1 MLPPSSNP
9 LELELLIGVAGVL
22 IFVASFLA
30 LLCSAVFGLGLA
42 QLLYFGGQ
50 WCVTKFH
57 QSYSL
62 NSLSG
67 TRTIHAIARIAPH
80 HSH

>member
-1 MLPPSSNP
+1 MFPPSSNP

-42 QLLYFGGQ
+42 ELLYVGGH
-50 WCVTKFH
+50 WCVRKI
-57 QSYSL
+57 QSYL

-67 TRTIHAIARIAPH
+67 TRTIHAIGRIVPH

>member
-1 MLPPSSNP
+1 MTPTSWNP
-9 LELELLIGVAGVL
+9 LEFELLIGVAGLL

-30 LLCSAVFGLGLA
+30 LLCSAIFGLGLA
-42 QLLYFGGQ
+42 ELLYVGGH
-50 WCVTKFH
+50 WCVRKI
-57 QSYSL
+57 QSHSL

-67 TRTIHAIARIAPH
+67 TRTIHAIVRIVPH